1 MIKQLNESQL
11 CDIIAEATKK
21 VLKESF
27 GLDPEVGEGEYEM
40 TQDYLN
46 SPDGDGTSINSL
58 GDGTTNPIEQEYD
71 DFFSPE
77 ENPAEESFPEEHDED
92 HPDFENAG
100 WPYDSNR
107 DLEYDQL
114 LENKNKVDME
124 EKQNKLLTFIT
135 ENWDNHA
142 NSLIK

>member
-11 CDIIAEATKK
+11 CDLITKATKQI
-21 VLKESF
+21 LRESF
-27 GLDPEVGEGEYEM
+27 GLDPEVGEDDYQM

-46 SPDGDGTSINSL
+46 SPDGEGMPIDN
-58 GDGTTNPIEQEYD
+58 DTTNPIEQEYD

-100 WPYDSNR
+100 WPYDSSR

-114 LENKNKVDME
+114 LESKNKADME

-135 ENWDNHA
+135 ENWDNHS
-142 NSLIK
+142 NSLIL

>member
-11 CDIIAEATKK
+11 CDLITKATKQ

-46 SPDGDGTSINSL
+46 SPDGDGMPIDSL
-58 GDGTTNPIEQEYD
+58 GDDTTNSIEKEYD
-71 DFFSPE
+71 DFFAPE
-77 ENPAEESFPEEHDED
+77 ENPAEDAFPGEEPTEEI
-92 HPDFENAG
+92 PET
-100 WPYDSNR
+100 
-107 DLEYDQL
+107 YDQL
-114 LENKNKVDME
+114 LESKNKVDME

-135 ENWDNHA
+135 ENWNNHA
-142 NSLIK
+142 NNLIK

>member
-11 CDIIAEATKK
+11 CDLITKATKQ

-27 GLDPEVGEGEYEM
+27 GLGPEVGEDAFNME
-40 TQDYLN
+40 QDYLH
-46 SPDGDGTSINSL
+46 SPEGEGMPVDSL
-58 GDGTTNPIEQEYD
+58 GDDTTNPIEQEYD
-71 DFFSPE
+71 DFFAPE
-77 ENPAEESFPEEHDED
+77 ENPAEGEFDED

-100 WPYDSNR
+100 WPYNSSR

-114 LENKNKVDME
+114 LESKNKVDME
-124 EKQNKLLTFIT
+124 EKQNKLLSFIT

>member
-11 CDIIAEATKK
+11 CDLITEATKR

-27 GLDPEVGEGEYEM
+27 GLDPEVGEDEYEM

-46 SPDGDGTSINSL
+46 SPDGEGMSIDDMN
-58 GDGTTNPIEQEYD
+58 GDNDITDPIEQEYD
-71 DFFSPE
+71 DFFAPE
-77 ENPAEESFPEEHDED
+77 ENPAEEEFIPEEDPNDMPMENIPETYDE
-92 HPDFENAG
+92 
-100 WPYDSNR
+100 
-107 DLEYDQL
+107 L
-114 LENKNKVDME
+114 LESKNKVDME

-142 NSLIK
+142 NNLIK

>member
-11 CDIIAEATKK
+11 CDIITEATKK

-27 GLDPEVGEGEYEM
+27 GLDPEVGEDEYEM

-46 SPDGDGTSINSL
+46 SPDGEGMPIDN
-58 GDGTTNPIEQEYD
+58 DTTNPIEQEYD

-77 ENPAEESFPEEHDED
+77 ENPAEDEFPDEHDED

-100 WPYDSNR
+100 WPYDSSR

-114 LENKNKVDME
+114 LESKNKVDME

-142 NSLIK
+142 NSLIN

>member
-11 CDIIAEATKK
+11 CDLITKATKQ

-27 GLDPEVGEGEYEM
+27 GFSPEVGEDEFNME
-40 TQDYLN
+40 QDYLH
-46 SPDGDGTSINSL
+46 SPEGEGMPVDSL
-58 GDGTTNPIEQEYD
+58 GDDTTNPIEQEYD
-71 DFFSPE
+71 DFFAPE
-77 ENPAEESFPEEHDED
+77 ENPAEEEFDED

-100 WPYDSNR
+100 WPYDSSR

-142 NSLIK
+142 NNLIK

>member
-11 CDIIAEATKK
+11 CDIITEATKR

-27 GLDPEVGEGEYEM
+27 GLDPEVGEDDYQM

-46 SPDGDGTSINSL
+46 SPDGEGMSIDDMN
-58 GDGTTNPIEQEYD
+58 GDNDITDPIEQEYD
-71 DFFSPE
+71 DFFTPE
-77 ENPAEESFPEEHDED
+77 ENPAEEEFIPEEDPDDMPMETIPETYDE
-92 HPDFENAG
+92 
-100 WPYDSNR
+100 
-107 DLEYDQL
+107 L
-114 LENKNKVDME
+114 LESKNKVDME

-142 NSLIK
+142 NNLIK

>member
-27 GLDPEVGEGEYEM
+27 GLDPEAGEDDYQM

-46 SPDGDGTSINSL
+46 SPDGEGMAVDNL
-58 GDGTTNPIEQEYD
+58 GGDEEFYD
-71 DFFSPE
+71 DFFS
-77 ENPAEESFPEEHDED
+77 NPAEEEFIPEEDPDDMPMETIPENYDE
-92 HPDFENAG
+92 
-100 WPYDSNR
+100 
-107 DLEYDQL
+107 L
-114 LENKNKVDME
+114 LESKNKADME

-142 NSLIK
+142 NRLIL

>member
-46 SPDGDGTSINSL
+46 SPDGEGMPIDSL
-58 GDGTTNPIEQEYD
+58 GDDTTNPIEQEYD
-71 DFFSPE
+71 DFFAPE
-77 ENPAEESFPEEHDED
+77 ENPAEESFIPEEGNMPTEEIPETYDE
-92 HPDFENAG
+92 
-100 WPYDSNR
+100 
-107 DLEYDQL
+107 L
-114 LENKNKVDME
+114 LESKNKVDME

>member
-11 CDIIAEATKK
+11 CDIITEATKK

-27 GLDPEVGEGEYEM
+27 GLDPEVGEDEYEM
-40 TQDYLN
+40 TQDYLKN
-46 SPDGDGTSINSL
+46 PDGEGMPIDSL
-58 GDGTTNPIEQEYD
+58 GDDTTDPIEQEYD
-71 DFFSPE
+71 DFFAPE

-135 ENWDNHA
+135 ENWDNHV

>member
-11 CDIIAEATKK
+11 CDLITKATKQ

-27 GLDPEVGEGEYEM
+27 GLDPEVGEDEFNMEH
-40 TQDYLN
+40 DYLH
-46 SPDGDGTSINSL
+46 SPEGEGMPVDSL
-58 GDGTTNPIEQEYD
+58 GDDTTNPIEQEYD
-71 DFFSPE
+71 DFFTPE
-77 ENPAEESFPEEHDED
+77 ENPAEEEFDED
-92 HPDFENAG
+92 PPDFENAG
-100 WPYDSNR
+100 WPYDSSR

-114 LENKNKVDME
+114 LESKNKVDME

-142 NSLIK
+142 NNLIK

>member
-11 CDIIAEATKK
+11 CDIITEATKR

-27 GLDPEVGEGEYEM
+27 GLDPEVGEDDYQM

-46 SPDGDGTSINSL
+46 SPDGEGMSIDDMN
-58 GDGTTNPIEQEYD
+58 GDNDITDPIEQEYD
-71 DFFSPE
+71 DFFAPE
-77 ENPAEESFPEEHDED
+77 ENPAEEEFIPEEDPNDMPMENIPETYDE
-92 HPDFENAG
+92 
-100 WPYDSNR
+100 
-107 DLEYDQL
+107 L
-114 LENKNKVDME
+114 LESKNKVDME

-142 NSLIK
+142 NNLIK

>member
-11 CDIIAEATKK
+11 CDIITEATKRA
-21 VLKESF
+21 LKESF
-27 GLDPEVGEGEYEM
+27 GLDPEVGEDEYQM

-46 SPDGDGTSINSL
+46 SPDGEGVPVDNL
-58 GDGTTNPIEQEYD
+58 GGDEEFYD
-71 DFFSPE
+71 DFLS
-77 ENPAEESFPEEHDED
+77 NPAEESFPEEHDED
-92 HPDFENAG
+92 HPDFEHAG
-100 WPYDSNR
+100 WPYDSSN

-135 ENWDNHA
+135 ENWDNLA
-142 NSLIK
+142 NSLIL

>member
-11 CDIIAEATKK
+11 CDLITEATKR

-27 GLDPEVGEGEYEM
+27 GLDPEVGEDDYQM

-46 SPDGDGTSINSL
+46 SPDGEGMSIDDMN
-58 GDGTTNPIEQEYD
+58 GDNDITDPIEQEYD
-71 DFFSPE
+71 DFFAPE
-77 ENPAEESFPEEHDED
+77 ENPAEEEFIPEEDPDDMPMETIPETYDE
-92 HPDFENAG
+92 
-100 WPYDSNR
+100 
-107 DLEYDQL
+107 L
-114 LENKNKVDME
+114 LESKNKVDME

-142 NSLIK
+142 NNLIK

>member
-46 SPDGDGTSINSL
+46 SPGGDGMTIDSL
-58 GDGTTNPIEQEYD
+58 SDGTTNPIEQEYD

-77 ENPAEESFPEEHDED
+77 ENPAEDEFPEEHDEE
-92 HPDFENAG
+92 HPDFEN
-100 WPYDSNR
+100 N
-107 DLEYDQL
+107 EYDQL
-114 LENKNKVDME
+114 LENKNKADME